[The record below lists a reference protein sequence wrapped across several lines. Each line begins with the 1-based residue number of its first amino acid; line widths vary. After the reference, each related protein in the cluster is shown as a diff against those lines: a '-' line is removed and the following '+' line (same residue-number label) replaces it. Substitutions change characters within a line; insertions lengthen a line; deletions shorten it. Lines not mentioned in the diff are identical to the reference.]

1 MQHTEEHAF
10 WLFIADI
17 SIRQTSEKKPTY
29 N

>member
-1 MQHTEEHAF
+1 MHYTEENAS
-10 WLFIADI
+10 WLFISVI